1 VQPCLYGC
9 VKGADDMGTDESLV
23 GAGARYQLDVLFSVL
38 FTVLSVLLLCSGG
51 RLLSSSPAAAAPWV
65 AHAAFAALPAAL
77 ALDKRSW

>member
-1 VQPCLYGC
+1 M
-9 VKGADDMGTDESLV
+9 KGADDMGTDESLV

-51 RLLSSSPAAAAPWV
+51 RLLSNPAAAAPWV
-65 AHAAFAALPAAL
+65 AHATFAALPAAL